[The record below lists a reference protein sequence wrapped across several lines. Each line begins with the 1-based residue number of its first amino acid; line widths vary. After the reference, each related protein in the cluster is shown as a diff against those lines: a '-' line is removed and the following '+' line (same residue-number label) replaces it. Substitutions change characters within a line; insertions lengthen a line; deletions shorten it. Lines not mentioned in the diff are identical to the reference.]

1 MRVYEY
7 TVNSNSLSYFI
18 NGDLS
23 YLDYSSNDNE
33 LEKTLAFEQAI
44 IAEYGEGHFT
54 YKDEEAFFARDEIT
68 GLMAECI
75 TLQYVTMQ

>member
-1 MRVYEY
+1 MQVYEY
-7 TVNSNSLSYFI
+7 TVNSAALSYFI

-44 IAEYGEGHFT
+44 IAECGKGHFT
-54 YKDEEAFFARDEIT
+54 YKGEESFFARDEIT
-68 GLMAECI
+68 GLMADCM
-75 TLQYVTMQ
+75 TLQYVAMQ